1 MLRPDAPADT
11 PMDPRRPRITLV
23 VARARDGAIGRD
35 NALPWHLPEDLQHFK
50 ATTLGHPIVMGRRTF
65 ESIGRP
71 LPGRRSIVVSR
82 NPAWAHE
89 GCERAGS
96 LDDAIARCSGAPEL
110 FVVGGG
116 QLYAEAMPRA
126 DRLIVTDVAI
136 DVEGDTFFPAID
148 PARWTCTRNEPR
160 TSRTGLGFAI
170 RTFERVGDTPG
181 NPAAA

>member
-1 MLRPDAPADT
+1 
-11 PMDPRRPRITLV
+11 MDPRRPRITLV
-23 VARARDGAIGRD
+23 AARARDGAIGLD

-71 LPGRRSIVVSR
+71 LPGRRTIVVTR
-82 NPAWAHE
+82 DPGWTHA
-89 GCERAGS
+89 GCERAAS
-96 LDDAIARCSGAPEL
+96 LDDAIARCAGLPEV

-136 DVEGDTFFPAID
+136 DVRGDTFFPPID
-148 PARWTCTRNEPR
+148 PTRWACTGEAHG
-160 TSRTGLGFAI
+160 TSRTGLGYSI
-170 RTFERVGDTPG
+170 RTWEPADRPPG
-181 NPAAA
+181 KHRGA